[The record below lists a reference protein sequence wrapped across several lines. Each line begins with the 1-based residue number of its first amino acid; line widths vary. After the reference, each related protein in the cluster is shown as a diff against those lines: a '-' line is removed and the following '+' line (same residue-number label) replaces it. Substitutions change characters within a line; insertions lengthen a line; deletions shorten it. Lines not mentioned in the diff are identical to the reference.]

1 MRDSETMAEK
11 KPFVEPKILADT
23 DLETVGKDFPLMPM
37 LGGSGPVL
45 NVSDGGADPFNTTP
59 DPNPL

>member
-1 MRDSETMAEK
+1 MRDTETMAEK

-37 LGGSGPVL
+37 VMGSGTAL
-45 NVSDGGADPFNTTP
+45 NESDGGADPNNPTP
-59 DPNPL
+59 DPS

>member
-1 MRDSETMAEK
+1 MRDTETMAEK

-37 LGGSGPVL
+37 LSGSGGAADVADADGFDAPADGN
-45 NVSDGGADPFNTTP
+45 NV
-59 DPNPL
+59 

>member
-1 MRDSETMAEK
+1 MAEK

-37 LGGSGPVL
+37 VGGSGPVL
-45 NVSDGGADPFNTTP
+45 NAMDVFPMDDSGGGSP
-59 DPNPL
+59 DPNPI